1 MNIKYQMKD
10 KYSMKELYDL
20 TQAPDIDKMTNH
32 KDETIDI
39 SNYLVYEKDDGKGGN
54 MCVCVISTPQGETVA
69 TNSATFIRAF
79 TDILDMA
86 AVAGET
92 IHTVQIMSGV
102 SKSGRNFITCKLI
115 A

>member
-10 KYSMKELYDL
+10 TYSMKELYDL
-20 TQAPDIDKMTNH
+20 TQSPDIDKMTNH
-32 KDETIDI
+32 KDEEINVADF
-39 SNYLVYEKDDGKGGN
+39 LVYEKDDGNGGI
-54 MCVCVISTPQGETVA
+54 MLVCVITSAEGETVA
-69 TNSATFIRAF
+69 TNSSTFIRAF

-92 IHTVQIMSGV
+92 IHTVQIVGGV